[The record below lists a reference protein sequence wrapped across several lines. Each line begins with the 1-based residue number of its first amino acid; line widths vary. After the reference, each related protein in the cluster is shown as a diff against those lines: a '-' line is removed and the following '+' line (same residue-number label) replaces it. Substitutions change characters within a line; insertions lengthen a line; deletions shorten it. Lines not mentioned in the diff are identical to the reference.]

1 MLDLESDEEKKFY
14 DFIDNT
20 NDNGIRKRESHIEYI
35 YPAEDMLSEQFNNDR
50 ELKLKS
56 LLSSFKIEI
65 ENNFCKSGIDK
76 TAFLNRHLQKAT
88 KYKNQWVEIANKFS
102 DTAFSLDFTK
112 PYIMQNVVFLIMVVQ
127 FLEENIMKDNTPEL
141 PINPYFKLLT
151 NIDTESCFNVLK
163 GNFINEN
170 TTKKNF
176 NSLFDKKGVTEKI
189 SWKGSLPELARFIFL
204 LHSDYLKDNHKSVC
218 SEGQHKYKTAS
229 ICFVHNGKDI
239 DADRLEKNNRL
250 IENKERS
257 RLLYKALKHLQKPMP
272 TTLK

>member
-1 MLDLESDEEKKFY
+1 MLDLRSDEEKNFY

-20 NDNGIRKRESHIEYI
+20 NDNGIRKIDRHTQL
-35 YPAEDMLSEQFNNDR
+35 YPTENILTEQFNNDR
-50 ELKLKS
+50 ELKLKD
-56 LLSSFKIEI
+56 LVSSFKIEI
-65 ENNFCKSGIDK
+65 ENNLCKSGIDK
-76 TAFLNRHLQKAT
+76 TAFLNRHSQKAT
-88 KYKNQWVEIANKFS
+88 KYKNQWVEIANRFS
-102 DTAFSLDFTK
+102 DTTIGLDSTK
-112 PYIMQNVVFLIMVVQ
+112 PYIMQNVVSLLMVVQ
-127 FLEENIMKDNTPEL
+127 FLEENLMEDNIPEL
-141 PINPYFKLLT
+141 PINSYFNLLT
-151 NIDTESCFNVLK
+151 NIDTESCYNVLK

-204 LHSDYLKDNHKSVC
+204 LHSDYLKDNHKLVC

-229 ICFVHNGKDI
+229 ICFTHKGKDI

-257 RLLYKALKHLQKPMP
+257 RLLYKALKHLQKPIP
-272 TTLK
+272 TTSK